1 MSHPPMPTSRA
12 MIAVDI
18 EKYSGRNDQQQL
30 HLQEALVRVLDAAA
44 AEAGLDRSTWTERQ
58 PQGDGEFSWLPPHAH
73 LGVLVGGFVR
83 ELDGQLGL
91 YNRRHAGPFWT
102 RMRLRMAVH
111 FGPVH
116 LGAANGVAG
125 RHAVQQARLLDSAP
139 VRRALDACPAADL
152 ALIVSDR
159 VYDDYISQGL
169 GEPGAYRPVQ
179 VKVKEHSCTAY
190 LHVPGHDVGGLGA
203 LDLFDP
209 EGPERPDT
217 GRAEADDD
225 HGRDRPRAS
234 TIVYGD
240 QIGGSSHRASGG
252 GTVNVVGGDQHTYPH
267 PWHEGR

>member
-1 MSHPPMPTSRA
+1 MTHPPMPTSHA

-18 EKYSGRNDQQQL
+18 EKYSERNDQQQL
-30 HLQEALVRVLDAAA
+30 HLQETLVRVLDAAA
-44 AEAGLDRSTWTERQ
+44 ADAGLDRSTWAERQ

-91 YNRRHAGPFWT
+91 YNRRHAGAFWT

-116 LGAANGVAG
+116 LGAPNGVAG

-159 VYDDYISQGL
+159 VYDDYIRQGL
-169 GEPGAYRPVQ
+169 GEPHAYRPVH
-179 VKVKEHSCTAY
+179 VRVKEHSCTAY
-190 LHVPGHDVGGLGA
+190 LHVPGHDVDELGA
-203 LDLFDP
+203 LNLFDD
-209 EGPERPDT
+209 EGPDLPET
-217 GRAEADDD
+217 GHAGANLDRS
-225 HGRDRPRAS
+225 GDRPRAS

-240 QIGGSSHRASGG
+240 QIGGPSHRASSG
-252 GTVNVVGGDQHTYPH
+252 GTVNVVGGDQNNRL
-267 PWHEGR
+267 WHEGQ

>member
-1 MSHPPMPTSRA
+1 MTHPPMPTSHA

-30 HLQEALVRVLDAAA
+30 HLQEALIRVLDTAA

-169 GEPGAYRPVQ
+169 GEPHAYRPVQ
-179 VKVKEHSCTAY
+179 VRVKEHSCTAY
-190 LHVPGHDVGGLGA
+190 LHVPGHDIGTLSVLNA
-203 LDLFDP
+203 FVP
-209 EGPERPDT
+209 EAPGTSQVPRPAT
-217 GRAEADDD
+217 ETS
-225 HGRDRPRAS
+225 HGEEDWRTPF
-234 TIVYGD
+234 IVHGD
-240 QIGGSSHRASGG
+240 QIGGASHRADGHG
-252 GTVNVVGGDQHTYPH
+252 IVNAPGRDQIIGN
-267 PWHEGR
+267 WREGH

>member
-1 MSHPPMPTSRA
+1 MTHPPMPTSHA

-30 HLQEALVRVLDAAA
+30 HLQEALIRVLDTAAA
-44 AEAGLDRSTWTERQ
+44 DAGLDRSKWAERQ

-83 ELDGQLGL
+83 ELAGQLGL
-91 YNRRHAGPFWT
+91 YNGRHAGQFWT

-125 RHAVQQARLLDSAP
+125 RHAVQSARLLDSAP
-139 VRRALDACPAADL
+139 LRRALDACPAADV
-152 ALIVSDR
+152 ALMVSDR

-169 GEPGAYRPVQ
+169 GEPQMYRPVQ
-179 VKVKEHSCTAY
+179 VRVKEHSCIAY
-190 LHVPGHDVGGLGA
+190 LHVPGHDIGGLDA

-209 EGPERPDT
+209 EGPDT
-217 GRAEADDD
+217 PEPGRAAASS
-225 HGRDRPRAS
+225 DRGEDRRHAS
-234 TIVYGD
+234 TIVHGD

-252 GTVNVVGGDQHTYPH
+252 GTVNVVGGDQNTR
-267 PWHEGR
+267 PWHEGN

>member
-1 MSHPPMPTSRA
+1 MTHPPMPTSHA

-30 HLQEALVRVLDAAA
+30 HLQEALIRVLDTAA
-44 AEAGLDRSTWTERQ
+44 AEAGLDRSKWAERQ

-91 YNRRHAGPFWT
+91 YNRRRAGEFWT

-125 RHAVQQARLLDSAP
+125 RHAVQPARLLDSAP
-139 VRRALDACPAADL
+139 LRRALDACPAADL

-169 GEPGAYRPVQ
+169 GEPQAYRRVQ
-179 VKVKEHSCTAY
+179 VRVKEHSCIAY
-190 LHVPGHDVGGLGA
+190 VHVPGHDAGGLDA
-203 LDLFDP
+203 LDLSDP
-209 EGPERPDT
+209 EGPDTPET
-217 GRAEADDD
+217 GRMAATPDGD
-225 HGRDRPRAS
+225 GDRPRAS
-234 TIVYGD
+234 TIIHGD
-240 QIGGSSHRASGG
+240 QILGPSHRAYGH
-252 GTVNVVGGDQHTYPH
+252 GTVNAPGGDQIIGN
-267 PWHEGR
+267 WREGR

>member
-1 MSHPPMPTSRA
+1 MTHPPMPTSHA

-91 YNRRHAGPFWT
+91 YNRRRAGRFWT

-116 LGAANGVAG
+116 LGAPNGVAG

-139 VRRALDACPAADL
+139 VRRALDTCPAADL

-169 GEPGAYRPVQ
+169 GEPHAYRPVQ
-179 VKVKEHSCTAY
+179 VRVKEHSCIAY
-190 LHVPGHDVGGLGA
+190 LHVPGHDIGELGA

-209 EGPERPDT
+209 EEPATPDK
-217 GRAEADDD
+217 GRAAANLDRDGE
-225 HGRDRPRAS
+225 GRRAS

-240 QIGGSSHRASGG
+240 QIGGPSHRADGHG
-252 GTVNVVGGDQHTYPH
+252 VVNAPGRDQVIGR
-267 PWHEGR
+267 WREGH